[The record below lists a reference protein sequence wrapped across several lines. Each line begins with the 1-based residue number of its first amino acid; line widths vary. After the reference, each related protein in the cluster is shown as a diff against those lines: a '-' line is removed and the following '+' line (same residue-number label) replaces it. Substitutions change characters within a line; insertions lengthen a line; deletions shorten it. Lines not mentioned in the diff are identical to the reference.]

1 MVRPPYSRLVAAL
14 ALLVT
19 SFAVTGLAQEKKE
32 KKVKD
37 QAEYDLFQSINKEQ
51 DLNKKVQLLNT
62 WKEKYPD
69 SDFKEDRQLIYIQTY
84 QGLQQG
90 ENMLTAA
97 KDLLAIDPKSVHAL
111 YYITLL
117 TVSLNNTAPDRL
129 DLGEKAARGLI
140 ASLDET
146 FKPEKKPANVT
157 DDQWKNERN
166 KLEAEGRKTL
176 AFVATGR
183 KELEKAEQEYVTIL
197 KMIPSN
203 GQVAYQLA
211 SNLVAQRNPDKQI
224 LAFYHFARAAYLTG
238 DNALPP
244 ATAKQVQAYLDK
256 IYRQFHG
263 NDEGLKDMIAG
274 ATKGGAFPPEGW
286 KVKSA
291 VEIAAEEEE
300 KLRQSDPQKA
310 LWLAVRKELV
320 GPNGPAY
327 FESNVKGTG
336 LPKLKGT
343 IISVKPATRPKEIV
357 LALASVEQPE
367 ITLKVNEAMA
377 GTAAAGTQIEFE
389 EAVPTAFTPE
399 PFMLTAE
406 IDKDKI
412 SGWPTAPKV
421 PAAKKGAATK
431 KGATKK

>member
-1 MVRPPYSRLVAAL
+1 MVRPSYFPLGAAL
-14 ALLVT
+14 ALLLT
-19 SFAVTGLAQEKKE
+19 SLAGTGVAQEKKE

-51 DLNKKVQLLNT
+51 DLTKKVQLLNT
-62 WKEKYPD
+62 WKEKYPE

-90 ENMLTAA
+90 DNMLTAA
-97 KDLLAIDPKSVHAL
+97 KDLLAMDPKSVPAL

-140 ASLDET
+140 ASLDDT

-157 DDQWKNERN
+157 EDQWKNERN
-166 KLEAEGRKTL
+166 KLEAEGRKCL
-176 AFVATGR
+176 AFVHTGR
-183 KELEKAEQEYVTIL
+183 KELDKAEQEYTSIL

-211 SNLVAQRNPDKQI
+211 SNLVAQRNPDKQMS
-224 LAFYHFARAAYLTG
+224 AFYHFARAAYLTG
-238 DNALPP
+238 ENALPA

-263 NDEGLKDMIAG
+263 SDEGLKDMIAE
-274 ATKGGAFPPEGW
+274 AAKGGAFPPEGW

-291 VEIAAEEEE
+291 TELAAEEEE

-310 LWLAVRKELV
+310 LWLAVKKELV

-336 LPKLKGT
+336 LPKLKGKVV
-343 IISVKPATRPKEIV
+343 SVKPATRPKEIV
-357 LALASVEQPE
+357 LALATEAQAE
-367 ITLKVNEAMA
+367 ITLKVSEAMA

-389 EAVPTAFTPE
+389 EAVPTEFASE

-406 IDKDKI
+406 IDKEKI
-412 SGWPTAPKV
+412 SGWPVAKAPAARKG
-421 PAAKKGAATK
+421 AAKKGSTK
-431 KGATKK
+431 K